1 MVNKIQQEDIEGL
14 VSDLSSKQETLVSW
28 TNIKTINGTSLL
40 WSGNITISWGG
51 STNLYI
57 QSTLPTVTVDSL
69 WIDTTWGNYSF
80 NIVTP

>member
-40 WSGNITISWGG
+40 WGGNITISWGG